1 MENQI
6 KVSVVIPIYNV
17 EQYLPK
23 CLASIVH
30 QTLQEIEII
39 CVNDGSTDNCLKI
52 LKEFKSK
59 DKRIKI
65 INKENGGLGNARNA
79 GLESAKGEYISFI
92 DSDDYIDKNFL
103 ELLYN
108 EAKEDDADVACGG
121 IKRENDGETH
131 FLINYSQTVITDDIY
146 QKINISKAAQFSF
159 VWNKIYKHTF
169 LKENELKFMQDI
181 VFEDLVYTPQIMIK
195 SNTLATVPDT
205 FYHYVK
211 REKSIFQ
218 DKGNVDLEKDKIF
231 ALKYM
236 CEYYKNAGIDFNQVP
251 ILMETYERAKGVKG
265 VNVDEIKESEPER
278 IERLERVKLD
288 NLYKISVI
296 IPVYN
301 SEKYISEC
309 LDSVINQS
317 LKDIEIICVNDGS
330 ADNSLDVL
338 NEYVSKDNRIKV
350 ISQPHAV
357 RGAGSARN
365 RGMEIAR
372 GEYISF
378 IDSDDYIEP
387 DFLQKMYE
395 AAEEYD
401 ADVACSGIIRE
412 GTGVNAG
419 VNGQKIQL
427 KFEEIKISDN
437 PDDNLKV
444 SKSLPYPYP
453 WNKIYKR
460 EFIVSYGIKYVEDIY
475 YEDYIFTPLVITKA
489 EKLISVPYAFYHYI
503 ERKGS
508 VTSTKSDIKNSDK
521 QKAFNMGRRYY
532 LDAKINI

>member
-6 KVSVVIPIYNV
+6 KVSVIIPVYNV

-23 CLASIVH
+23 CLASVVR

-39 CVNDGSTDNCLKI
+39 CVNDGSIDNCLKI
-52 LKEFKSK
+52 LEEFKSK

-65 INKENGGLGNARNA
+65 INKENGGLGSARNA
-79 GLESAKGEYISFI
+79 GFEIARGEYISFI
-92 DSDDYIDKNFL
+92 DSDDYIDENFL

-108 EAKEDDADVACGG
+108 EAKEDDADVACSG

-146 QKINISKAAQFSF
+146 QKINVSKATQFSF
-159 VWNKIYKHTF
+159 VWNKIYKHAF
-169 LKENELKFMQDI
+169 LKENKLKFMQDI

-195 SNTLATVPDT
+195 SNTLVTVPDT

-218 DKGNVDLEKDKIF
+218 DKENVDLEKDKLF

-251 ILMETYERAKGVKG
+251 TLLKTYERVKG
-265 VNVDEIKESEPER
+265 ANVDEIKESVPEKT
-278 IERLERVKLD
+278 EKPKRVKLD
-288 NLYKISVI
+288 NSYKISVI

-309 LDSVINQS
+309 LDSVIDQS

-330 ADNSLDVL
+330 EDNSLNIL
-338 NEYVSKDNRIKV
+338 NEYASKDNRIKV
-350 ISQPHAV
+350 ISQPHTV
-357 RGAGSARN
+357 NGAGSARN
-365 RGMEIAR
+365 RGIEIAR
-372 GEYISF
+372 GKYISF
-378 IDSDDYIEP
+378 VDSDDYIEP
-387 DFLQKMYE
+387 NFLQKMYE
-395 AAEEYD
+395 VAEEYD
-401 ADVACSGIIRE
+401 ADIACSGIIRE
-412 GTGVNAG
+412 TENE
-419 VNGQKIQL
+419 NKIQL
-427 KFEEIKISDN
+427 KFEEIKVSDN

-489 EKLISVPYAFYHYI
+489 EKLISVPDVFYHYM
-503 ERKGS
+503 ERKDS
-508 VTSTKSDIKNSDK
+508 VTSTKSNIKDLDK
-521 QKAFNMGRRYY
+521 QKAFYMGKKYY

>member
-1 MENQI
+1 MENQV

-23 CLASIVH
+23 CLASVVH

-52 LKEFKSK
+52 LEEFESK

-65 INKENGGLGNARNA
+65 INKENGGLGSARNA
-79 GLESAKGEYISFI
+79 GLEYAKGEYISFI
-92 DSDDYIDKNFL
+92 DSDDYIDENFL

-121 IKRENDGETH
+121 IKRENDGKTH
-131 FLINYSQTVITDDIY
+131 FLINYSHTIITDDIY
-146 QKINISKAAQFSF
+146 EKINISKATQFSF

-181 VFEDLVYTPQIMIK
+181 VFEDLIYTPQIMIK
-195 SNTLATVPDT
+195 SDTLVTVPNT

-218 DKGNVDLEKDKIF
+218 DTENFEMQKDKLF

-236 CEYYKNAGIDFNQVP
+236 CEYYKKSGIDFNQFP
-251 ILMETYERAKGVKG
+251 PLLETYKR
-265 VNVDEIKESEPER
+265 VNEVNWVNIDGIKESEPER
-278 IERLERVKLD
+278 IEKPERFKLD

-301 SEKYISEC
+301 SEKYLPEC
-309 LDSVINQS
+309 LESVINQS
-317 LKDIEIICVNDGS
+317 LKDIEIICVDDGS
-330 ADNSLDVL
+330 ADNSLDIL
-338 NEYVSKDNRIKV
+338 NEYAAKDSRIKI
-350 ISQPHAV
+350 ISQAHAV

-365 RGMEIAR
+365 RGIENAK

-378 IDSDDYIEP
+378 IDSDDYIEK
-387 DFLQKMYE
+387 DFLQKLYE

-412 GTGVNAG
+412 GVGVNG

-427 KFEEIKISDN
+427 KFEEVKVSDN

-453 WNKIYKR
+453 WNKVYKR
-460 EFIVSYGIKYVEDIY
+460 EFIVSYEIKYVEDTY
-475 YEDYIFTPLVITKA
+475 YEDYIFTPLVITTA
-489 EKLISVPYAFYHYI
+489 EKLISVPDVFYHYM
-503 ERKGS
+503 EREGS
-508 VTSTKSDIKNSDK
+508 VTSTINDDKKSDK
-521 QKAFNMGRRYY
+521 QKAYLMGKKYY